1 MKPEFK
7 TDLIMKIVIR
17 IFKFVSI
24 SLLVILFSGTGCA
37 SAKKSSLYFKR
48 EESLCDLS
56 RLGRNKYYY
65 SANYQRKLAH
75 NTKKIAGH

>member
-1 MKPEFK
+1 
-7 TDLIMKIVIR
+7 MKIVIR
-17 IFKFVSI
+17 IFKFVSV
-24 SLLVILFSGTGCA
+24 SLLVTLFTGTGCA
-37 SAKKSSLYFKR
+37 SAKKSSFYFKKA
-48 EESLCDLS
+48 ESLCDLS